1 MFRLFG
7 KKSAVK
13 VEGLKPFSSGRV
25 VGIEEVPD
33 EVFSQ
38 KVLGDG
44 LAIWPDEG
52 KLYAPADGTVTV
64 VMADTKHAC
73 GMELDNGV
81 QILLHVGL
89 DTLELG
95 GKGFSVHVKEGQ
107 RVKSGDL
114 LIEFD
119 REIIKNANLKDIII
133 MVVTEN
139 PKNFSFQ
146 KNIDGKAEAKKS
158 MILTF
163 DEL

>member
-7 KKSAVK
+7 KKNVTQVK
-13 VEGLKPFSSGRV
+13 ELRAFASGRA

-44 LAIWPDEG
+44 VAIWPDEG
-52 KLYAPADGTVTV
+52 KLYAPADGIVTV
-64 VMADTKHAC
+64 VMSDTKHAC
-73 GMELDNGV
+73 GMELDNGI

-95 GKGFSVHVKEGQ
+95 GNGFFMHAKEGQ
-107 RVKSGDL
+107 RVRTGDI

-119 REIIKNANLKDIII
+119 REIIKNADLKDIII

-139 PKNFSFQ
+139 PNNYSFTKNTD
-146 KNIDGKAEAKKS
+146 IEVKAKES
-158 MILTF
+158 VIVF
-163 DEL
+163 